1 MRLIAILAL
10 YPVLISGSTST
21 ASSEVLISQGEA
33 AYRLRSE
40 GHEGA
45 RAQSEPIDKAIDIFA
60 DALELDPENRTA
72 RWMLLRSL
80 YFKGEYVIEDKA
92 EKLVLFEVAIELA
105 DEGRQQLLATR
116 NLIDDTESVTP
127 EEIAEALR
135 DEPDAA
141 EIYFWSAAHWGLWG
155 KYRGKIAA
163 ARQGVATRVRDY
175 AQVTALLD
183 ENLEE
188 AGGHRI
194 LGRLHSEAPR
204 LPFVTG
210 WVDHEE
216 AVSHL
221 EKAAEL
227 DPGALLTKLFLAEAL
242 LEHQP
247 SRRAEALS
255 LLEAVA
261 VSQPDPAMV
270 VEETKTIEDARA
282 VLESIR

>member
-1 MRLIAILAL
+1 MRLITTLAL
-10 YPVLISGSTST
+10 CPVLILGTPST
-21 ASSEVLISQGEA
+21 ARAEGLISQGEA
-33 AYRLRSE
+33 AYMLRSE
-40 GHEGA
+40 GHDGA
-45 RAQSEPIDKAIDIFA
+45 RARPEPIERAIDIFSK
-60 DALELDPENRTA
+60 ALEQDPENRTA
-72 RWMLLRSL
+72 RWMLLRCL
-80 YFKGEYVIEDKA
+80 YFKAEYVIEDDA
-92 EKLVLFEVAIELA
+92 EKLTLFELAIELA
-105 DEGRQQLLATR
+105 DEGRAQLLATK
-116 NLIDDTESVTP
+116 NLIDDTESLRP

-135 DEPDAA
+135 DEPEAA

-175 AQVTALLD
+175 AEVTALLD

-210 WVDHEE
+210 WVNHEE
-216 AVSHL
+216 AVTRL
-221 EKAAEL
+221 ERAAEL
-227 DPGALLTKLFLAEAL
+227 EPNALLTMLFLAEAL

-270 VEETKTIEDARA
+270 IEETKTIEDARA
-282 VLESIR
+282 LLASIR